1 MPQNNQILI
10 KTSIQ
15 TTKRID
21 AKVGTNKPINASIG
35 KSVSGATS
43 YPPLTDKPQ
52 INDVILLGN
61 KSFEDLG
68 ISDMSNL
75 EIKEMFDR
83 IFKNEGGN

>member
-21 AKVGTNKPINASIG
+21 AKIGVNKPINAKIG

-43 YPPLTDKPQ
+43 YPPLADKPQ
-52 INDVILLGN
+52 INDITLVGN
-61 KSFEDLG
+61 KSIEDLG
-68 ISDMSNL
+68 VSTMTNI
-75 EIKEMFDR
+75 EIKEIFDR
-83 IFKNEGGN
+83 VFNKGGNE

>member
-15 TTKRID
+15 TTKRIE

-35 KSVSGATS
+35 KTVSGATS

-52 INDVILLGN
+52 INDVILIGN
-61 KSFEDLG
+61 KTSHELG
-68 ISDMSNL
+68 LQDEISIATEHDIDKIL
-75 EIKEMFDR
+75 YGI
-83 IFKNEGGN
+83 GGD